1 MSKSIGLIGCG
12 TIGRELAFAIDKSL
26 VGNGTIVFLFDTVM
40 TASSNLKRKLVNN
53 NPTIFSKFS
62 HLISSE
68 SFKQTDIVVEAASQ
82 DAVRAYAKKIVLSDK
97 SLMIMSAG
105 ALSDSR
111 LLHILYNAIAKHD
124 SHIYVPTGAIAGI
137 DAIYSVR
144 HLIDFVMLTTTKNP
158 KALAGAPYFKLRNT
172 KPESIKKKTLLYDGN
187 ATNAAKLFP
196 SNVNVAV
203 VLGLAGRG
211 TRNTRVRIVADP
223 RTTQNEHQIVLRGM
237 FGEISIMVRNAPS
250 PSNPKTSL
258 LASLSAIECL
268 RRICDNKIR
277 IGT

>member
-1 MSKSIGLIGCG
+1 MPKRIGIIGCG
-12 TIGRELAFAIDKSL
+12 TIGRELAFAVDKSI
-26 VGNGTIVFLFDTVM
+26 VGDASIVFLFDTVP
-40 TASSNLKRKLVNN
+40 TASSNLKGRLVNN
-53 NPTIFSKFS
+53 NPAIFSGFS

-68 SFKQTDIVVEAASQ
+68 SFKQADIVVEAASQ
-82 DAVRAYAKKIVLSDK
+82 EAVRAYAKEIVLSNK

-105 ALSDSR
+105 ALSDSH
-111 LLHILYNAIAKHD
+111 LLRMLYGAISKHD
-124 SHIYVPTGAIAGI
+124 SRIYVPTGAIAGI

-144 HLIDFVMLTTTKNP
+144 HLIDFVMLTTTKNL
-158 KALAGAPYFKLRNT
+158 KALAGAPYFKLRKI
-172 KPESIKKKTLLYDGN
+172 KPESIRKKTLLYDGN
-187 ATNAAKLFP
+187 ATEAAKLFP

-211 TRNTRVRIVADP
+211 IRNTRVKIVADP
-223 RTTQNEHQIVLRGM
+223 RTTQNEHQIIVRGM

-277 IGT
+277 VGT